1 MGKGGK
7 ESMKK
12 IIIAIFAILCV
23 PCVTHAYE
31 QVKICAI
38 LQCNDGF
45 YAENVRN
52 DNYNRVSYYT
62 KCTKCPGKT
71 LADGGAAKVRT
82 WSVDIIGSP
91 HTGLTLKPIAPNK
104 PLFRSACYISQYDNQ
119 TFKDSTGNWQY
130 SGGDCKY

>member
-1 MGKGGK
+1 
-7 ESMKK
+7 MKK

-23 PCVTHAYE
+23 PCVTHAYDA
-31 QVKICAI
+31 VKICAI

-45 YAENVRN
+45 YADADSVRN
-52 DNYNRVSYYT
+52 DDYNRVSYYT

-71 LADGGAAKVRT
+71 LANGGAARVRT
-82 WSVDIIGSP
+82 WQVDLIGSP

-130 SGGDCKY
+130 SGGDRKY

>member
-1 MGKGGK
+1 
-7 ESMKK
+7 MKK

-23 PCVTHAYE
+23 PCVTHAYDA
-31 QVKICAI
+31 VKICAI

-45 YAENVRN
+45 YADEDSVRN

-62 KCTKCPGKT
+62 KCAKCPSKT
-71 LADGGAAKVRT
+71 LANGGAAKVRT
-82 WSVDIIGSP
+82 WSVDVIGSP

-104 PLFRSACYISQYDNQ
+104 PLLRSACYISQYDNQ